1 MIGSPPGKAPSF
13 NNSDRDPMV
22 APQIHDPFP
31 RAKTLFA
38 EKQFVAGLDVVAEA
52 LLDPQ
57 CDNRAELLAMRARVL
72 FAELNRPLEGL
83 EVIEDAY
90 RSYPDNE
97 AVLRVLARLR
107 HALRPPSSAFNI
119 YKRLYRGG
127 EATVVALDGLFK
139 MLMEAK
145 RYSAAARLAPQVTTA
160 DPMPSARARD
170 LAELAI
176 ARRDPD
182 GALAVLEAAGRA
194 SGARGLDQL
203 QIVAEHLK
211 AELAAGD
218 TMAGYRHLAIAGTAF
233 CGSTTLGVILGSMP
247 GFAFAG
253 ETHWLTNTRG
263 ASDKV
268 HSIRETDV
276 PILKWPIA
284 CRVCGRACEYF
295 DVPFRVALANAE
307 IGWYA
312 KIADRLGVKNLVT
325 ADKNTH
331 YYLQRDP
338 LCRFDYMLS
347 YKSPENHL
355 RSMLKQELRRPSGVA
370 ALNKAWAATVLDR
383 WADNYMGHLR
393 AIRPTG
399 RRVVLNWDGFAA
411 HPAAHMRR
419 LSELLDIP
427 LGSETLTEI
436 RLGHFIGGNI
446 GLDVAGLRAD
456 PRLTLRPSNAP
467 ELPPDLREAVLSHRR
482 AQAAARMLAMQYR
495 RDFGSSV

>member
-1 MIGSPPGKAPSF
+1 MV
-13 NNSDRDPMV
+13 V
-22 APQIHDPFP
+22 APRTHDPLP
-31 RAKTLFA
+31 RAKALFA
-38 EKQFVAGLDVVAEA
+38 KKQFRAGLEVIAEA
-52 LLDPQ
+52 LLDPE
-57 CDNRAELLAMRARVL
+57 CDDRAELLAMRARVL
-72 FAELNRPLEGL
+72 FPALNR
-83 EVIEDAY
+83 
-90 RSYPDNE
+90 S
-97 AVLRVLARLR
+97 
-107 HALRPPSSAFNI
+107 PSSTFNI

-127 EATVVALDGLFK
+127 EAIGVALDGLFK
-139 MLMEAK
+139 MLMEAT
-145 RYSAAARLAPQVTTA
+145 RYSAAARLAPKIATA
-160 DPMPSARARD
+160 DPMPSARAHD

-182 GALAVLEAAGRA
+182 GALAVLEAAGSA
-194 SGARGLDQL
+194 TAACGLDQL
-203 QIVAEHLK
+203 QLVAGHLK

-233 CGSTTLGVILGSMP
+233 CGSTTLGVILGSMR

-263 ASDKV
+263 ASDQV
-268 HSIRETDV
+268 RSIRDTDV

-307 IGWYA
+307 TGWYE

-338 LCRFDYMLS
+338 LCRFDYILS

-355 RSMLKQELRRPSGVA
+355 RSMLKQELRRPSGFS
-370 ALNKAWAATVLDR
+370 ALDEAWAATVLDR

-393 AIRPTG
+393 GIRPTG

-411 HPAAHMRR
+411 HPDSHLRR
-419 LSELLDIP
+419 LSEMLDIP
-427 LGSETLTEI
+427 LGPETLAEI

-446 GLDVAGLRAD
+446 GLDVAALRAD
-456 PRLTLRPSNAP
+456 PRLVLRPSNAP
-467 ELPPDLREAVLSHRR
+467 ELPPNLREAVEAHRR
-482 AQAAARMLAMQYR
+482 SQAMARMLTVEYR
-495 RDFGSSV
+495 RDFGLAL